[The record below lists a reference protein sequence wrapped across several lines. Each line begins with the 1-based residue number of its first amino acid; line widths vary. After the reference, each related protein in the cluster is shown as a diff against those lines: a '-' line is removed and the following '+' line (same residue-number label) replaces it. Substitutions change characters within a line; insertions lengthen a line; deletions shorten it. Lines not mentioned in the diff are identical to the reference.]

1 MDKENYDLAVIG
13 CGPAGLS
20 AAVNARVRKKSVILL
35 GGELCTPKLQK
46 SPLVSNYL
54 GLPEIRGSELRE
66 KFLEHARLLDIPIQQ
81 VKVESV
87 SPGNGGVFSV
97 QAGKKAYQAGAVII
111 ATGVTVNELFKGE
124 REFTGKGIS
133 YCATCDGPLFKDKDV
148 AVFAGASGAVE
159 EANYLAAFCRKVYFI
174 AGAGQRSDVDG
185 LKSGI
190 EVIHDQ
196 VLAVK
201 GNDFLSLIQLEGR
214 ELPVQGFFI
223 YRDTYLPDRLLEGLV
238 LEDNHIRVDH
248 DYKTNI
254 PGVYAAGDCTGKPY
268 QLAKAAGEGQ
278 VAALNAVQY
287 LDRPG

>member
-1 MDKENYDLAVIG
+1 MENEKYELAVIG

-54 GLPEIRGSELRE
+54 GLPEITGHQLRE
-66 KFLEHARLLDIPIQQ
+66 KFLEHARMLNIPIHQ

-87 SPGNGGVFSV
+87 SPGNGGGFSV
-97 QAGKKAYQAGAVII
+97 QAGERAYQAGAVII

-148 AVFAGASGAVE
+148 AVFAGTSESVE

-174 AGAGQRSDVDG
+174 AGAGQRSDG
-185 LKSGI
+185 LKPEI

-201 GNDFLSLIQLEGR
+201 GNDFVSGVQLEGR

-238 LEDNHIRVDH
+238 LKDNHVQVDH

-254 PGVYAAGDCTGKPY
+254 HGVYAAGDCTGKPY

-287 LDRPG
+287 LDRLG